1 MVDKLKIQSIV
12 ESSKGNPKVITE
24 ESSKE
29 ILSEYGIKVPQYALV
44 TNADEAIKRS
54 REIGFP
60 LVAKIVSA
68 DILHKTDV
76 GGVKV
81 GLSSE
86 DNIKKK
92 FDEMYYKIKG
102 KNLICV
108 QCEFVWLMNCHMM

>member
-1 MVDKLKIQSIV
+1 MVDEQKIQNIV

-44 TNADEAIKRS
+44 TSSDEAVKKS
-54 REIGFP
+54 KEIGFP

-68 DILHKTDV
+68 DILHKTDL

-81 GLSSE
+81 GLRSE
-86 DNIKKK
+86 DEVKKA
-92 FDEMYYKIKG
+92 FDDMYHRLKEK
-102 KNLICV
+102 
-108 QCEFVWLMNCHMM
+108 